1 MAGVTVVYSA
11 ATWHTH
17 QKNSHPKT
25 FFQLKEQ
32 ISYTFAKKQ
41 FFRVSLKELVTQTT
55 PNVRQL
61 ETQTV
66 TIRNPLFI

>member
-11 ATWHTH
+11 ATWHSH

-32 ISYTFAKKQ
+32 ISYTFPKKQ
-41 FFRVSLKELVTQTT
+41 LVTQTT
-55 PNVRQL
+55 PTVRQL

-66 TIRNPLFI
+66 TIRNPLVI